1 MVCFL
6 RQDAKANVG
15 FLSDARLSGL
25 LFASYKDSPTPRRYR
40 VNTPLW
46 ILLLVVSVAISVL
59 VQMFAPGSGLLAVIT
74 GLILV
79 VGGTLLTAIMSHSHQ
94 AMLALWRN
102 VSAVLRPPE
111 VAESEN
117 DDFQCFLQAA
127 SYFRRG
133 EIRPAEYIIETIGE
147 PMLRRGAQLV
157 VDGFPR
163 DQINLTLQRQIADD
177 YNHLRRPAEMVRA
190 MSGYAPA
197 FGMLGTLLGLIQMLF
212 GLGSGDLG
220 AIGAA
225 MGFAMLTTVYGL
237 VFANLVLKPVAS
249 KLEEWGRRQVARR
262 VAYLQA
268 VMLMGEKQHAELI
281 REMMLD
287 IERQQGM
294 PEVEPILEFAV

>member
-1 MVCFL
+1 VTT
-6 RQDAKANVG
+6 
-15 FLSDARLSGL
+15 S
-25 LFASYKDSPTPRRYR
+25 
-40 VNTPLW
+40 LW
-46 ILLLVVSVAISVL
+46 FLLLIAGVTISVA
-59 VQMFAPGSGLLAVIT
+59 VQLLAPGSSLIAVIT

-79 VGGTLLTAIMSHSHQ
+79 AGGTLMTASMSHSQ
-94 AMLALWRN
+94 RAVAALWGHVRTIR
-102 VSAVLRPPE
+102 RPAGASE
-111 VAESEN
+111 AEEG
-117 DDFQCFLQAA
+117 DFQRFLQAA
-127 SYFRRG
+127 NHFRRG
-133 EIRPAEYIIETIGE
+133 EIRPAENLVQGIGD

-177 YNHLRRPAEMVRA
+177 RDHLRRPAEMVRA

-220 AIGAA
+220 TIGAA

-237 VFANLVLKPVAS
+237 VLANLVLKPVAS
-249 KLEEWGRRQVARR
+249 KLEERGRILIAHR

-281 REMMLD
+281 REMMQE
-287 IERQQGM
+287 IERRQQM
-294 PEVEPILEFAV
+294 PESAPELALAVSR